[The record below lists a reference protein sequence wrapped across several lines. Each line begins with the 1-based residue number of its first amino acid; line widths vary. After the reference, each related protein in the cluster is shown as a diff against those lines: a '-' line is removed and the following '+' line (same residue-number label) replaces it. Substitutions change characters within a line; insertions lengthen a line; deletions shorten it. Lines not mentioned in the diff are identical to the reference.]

1 MITVKLNEA
10 NFEYD
15 IYSLLKAFYPQEE
28 ILVDVNPAA
37 DQEQVS
43 FSFVVEYAKDVLT
56 ITWNTKE
63 TENTR
68 RCPVHYEDR
77 KDTKNRLK
85 RLLYE
90 ILHEISGRW
99 YFNDRS

>member
-28 ILVDVNPAA
+28 ILVDVNPVA

-43 FSFVVEYAKDVLT
+43 FSFVVEYAKDV
-56 ITWNTKE
+56 
-63 TENTR
+63 
-68 RCPVHYEDR
+68 CCC
-77 KDTKNRLK
+77 
-85 RLLYE
+85 
-90 ILHEISGRW
+90 
-99 YFNDRS
+99 